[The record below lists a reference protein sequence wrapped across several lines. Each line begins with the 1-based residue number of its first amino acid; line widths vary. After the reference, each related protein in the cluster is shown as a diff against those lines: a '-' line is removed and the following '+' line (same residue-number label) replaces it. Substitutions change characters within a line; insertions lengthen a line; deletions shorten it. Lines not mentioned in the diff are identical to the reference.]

1 MSLNHIVAMGRL
13 TRDPELRYTQSGK
26 PVASFSIAVDRD
38 YQQDATDFISCV
50 AWGKTG
56 EFVSKYFFKGKMII
70 VSGSLQSRNWEDRD
84 GNKRTSWEINTQNV
98 YFGDSK
104 RQEDQGGRQQGY
116 GGGYGQGQRGSPNVY
131 ADDYNDGY
139 SGGEP
144 QYAPPA
150 QNYTASYGP
159 GEGNPFAQ
167 EGYGGQQ
174 GNLWSDINDDGE
186 LPF

>member
-38 YQQDATDFISCV
+38 YQKDATDFISCV

-56 EFVSKYFFKGKMII
+56 EFVHKYFFKGKMIV

-84 GNKRTSWEINTQNV
+84 GSKRTSWEINAQNV
-98 YFGDSK
+98 YFGDSNK
-104 RQEDQGGRQQGY
+104 QQNDSNQGY
-116 GGGYGQGQRGSPNVY
+116 GGYGGNQGYGSQNVN

-144 QYAPPA
+144 AYAPQGQGF
-150 QNYTASYGP
+150 QNMGYGS
-159 GEGNPFAQ
+159 EGTPFAGQ
-167 EGYGGQQ
+167 GYEQQ
-174 GNLWSDINDDGE
+174 GNMWEELNDDGE

>member
-38 YQQDATDFISCV
+38 YQKDATDFISCV

-56 EFVSKYFFKGKMII
+56 EFVQKYFFKGKMIV

-84 GNKRTSWEINTQNV
+84 GNKRTSWEINAQNV
-98 YFGDSK
+98 YFGDSNK
-104 RQEDQGGRQQGY
+104 QQNDSGQGY
-116 GGGYGQGQRGSPNVY
+116 GGYGGNRGYGSPNVI

-144 QYAPPA
+144 AYSPPA
-150 QNYTASYGP
+150 QGYENMGYGS
-159 GEGNPFAQ
+159 EGTPFAGH
-167 EGYGGQQ
+167 GYGQQ
-174 GNLWSDINDDGE
+174 GNMWEELNDDGE

>member
-38 YQQDATDFISCV
+38 YQKDATDFISCV

-56 EFVSKYFFKGKMII
+56 EFVQKYFFKGKMIV
-70 VSGSLQSRNWEDRD
+70 VSGSLQSRNWEGRD
-84 GNKRTSWEINTQNV
+84 GNKRTSWEINAQNV
-98 YFGDSK
+98 YFGDSNK
-104 RQEDQGGRQQGY
+104 QQNDSGQGY
-116 GGGYGQGQRGSPNVY
+116 GGYGGNRGYGSPNVS

-144 QYAPPA
+144 AYSPPA
-150 QNYTASYGP
+150 QGYENMGYGS
-159 GEGNPFAQ
+159 EGTPFAGQ
-167 EGYGGQQ
+167 GYGQQ
-174 GNLWSDINDDGE
+174 GNMWEELNDDGE